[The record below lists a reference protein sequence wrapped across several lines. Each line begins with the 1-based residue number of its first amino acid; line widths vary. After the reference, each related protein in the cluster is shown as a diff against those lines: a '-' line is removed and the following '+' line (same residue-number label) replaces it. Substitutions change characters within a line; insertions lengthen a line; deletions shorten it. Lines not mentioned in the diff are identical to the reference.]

1 MDLMMTP
8 QRDQTGQNIIYET
21 SATEGLSV
29 KGILDEGGAQVKTD
43 SNSVIQAPQEMD
55 VFIERCSFIIQE
67 DANSAH
73 AQVKGW
79 STSCECIVIHIY
91 EMKEY

>member
-1 MDLMMTP
+1 MDLVMTP

-21 SATEGLSV
+21 AATEGLSV

-55 VFIERCSFIIQE
+55 VFIERRSFIIQE

-73 AQVKGW
+73 AQVKRW

>member
-29 KGILDEGGAQVKTD
+29 KGILNEGGTQVKTD

-55 VFIERCSFIIQE
+55 VFIERRSFIIQE

-79 STSCECIVIHIY
+79 STSCECIVIHMY

>member
-1 MDLMMTP
+1 MTP

-21 SATEGLSV
+21 SATEGLSI
-29 KGILDEGGAQVKTD
+29 KGILDEGRAQVKTD
-43 SNSVIQAPQEMD
+43 SNSVIPAPQEMD
-55 VFIERCSFIIQE
+55 VFIERCSLIIQE

-79 STSCECIVIHIY
+79 STSCECIVIHMY
-91 EMKEY
+91 EIKQY